1 MKIKQIINSQVNS
14 FEFSLNLLKGNY
26 LHKILSLF
34 GMHDAYI
41 CLYDLEN
48 RENIINVFHSF
59 GMTQCKIVNEF
70 GMPVLVAQITVES
83 FISNWTKY
91 QVKFSEMLIWSCET
105 SWLEFIHDMEQS
117 TSSFLTFR
125 KNDATTIK
133 AGFFL
138 RFSPYDFNQ
147 VEIICEQSFCNAK
160 SITKK
165 DLLNELK

>member
-1 MKIKQIINSQVNS
+1 MKIKQTINSQVSS
-14 FEFSLNLLKGNY
+14 FEFSFNLLKGNY
-26 LHKILSLF
+26 LQNILSLF
-34 GMHDAYI
+34 GIHDAYI

-48 RENIINVFHSF
+48 QEDIINVFQSF
-59 GMTQCKIVNEF
+59 GVAQCKIVNEF
-70 GMPVLVAQITVES
+70 GIPVLVAQITVES

-117 TSSFLTFR
+117 TSSFLTIR

-138 RFSPYDFNQ
+138 KFSPYDFNQ
-147 VEIICEQSFCNAK
+147 VEIICEQSFGNVK

>member
-14 FEFSLNLLKGNY
+14 FEFTLNILKGNY
-26 LHKILSLF
+26 LQNILSLF
-34 GMHDAYI
+34 GVHDAYI

-48 RENIINVFHSF
+48 QEAIINLFHSF
-59 GMTQCKIVNEF
+59 GMTQCKIVNQF
-70 GMPVLVAQITVES
+70 GMPVLVVQITVES
-83 FISNWTKY
+83 FISNLTKY

-105 SWLEFIHDMEQS
+105 SWLEFIHDMELS
-117 TSSFLTFR
+117 TSPLLTIR
-125 KNDATTIK
+125 KNDATTIET
-133 AGFFL
+133 GFLL

-147 VEIICEQSFCNAK
+147 VEIICEQSFGNAK